1 MRHPRGEQPHDLIAL
16 VHAELPAD
24 RLKILR
30 KLFAITPRRNVECR
44 IVLARQKIARQKR
57 LYHVPNTHTLL
68 LAQGLQL
75 HFLFSLRLML
85 RLL

>member
-1 MRHPRGEQPHDLIAL
+1 MCHSCGKQPNDLVAFI
-16 VHAELPAD
+16 HAELPAD
-24 RLKILR
+24 HLKVFR
-30 KLFAITPRRNVECR
+30 KFFAIAPRRNVKSR